1 MTKMNWD
8 RCNQTNRRISYQ
20 AKKPKPFIAPTPKQ
34 IAYMK
39 VLGIPYTE
47 GMSRNDCSSLIS
59 YAKEHADS
67 NR

>member
-8 RCNQTNRRISYQ
+8 RSLPSNRYITRTQ
-20 AKKPKPFIAPTPKQ
+20 KKPKPFIAPTPKQ